1 MGHLSRVRPSTMV
14 ITVSHT
20 VCTRIQ
26 PWRRLRHERSRV
38 MRPAPISA
46 VRARSTACRIVSIS
60 DSVSTSSFFAT
71 RGSASAPMKR
81 NGVQPAKCR
90 NVACTVNAMMNSRRH
105 TIATCSKAAP
115 REPSAFDRN
124 LVRRAADNADP
135 DHHHEQREWQ
145 DDATG
150 PPKRAPHRPSARE
163 REANRCT
170 EDNEKPGEIAR
181 EKRADDDQ
189 EGESNRAVR
198 CHAAEVLAGA
208 SMAMNS
214 RGVAR

>member
-1 MGHLSRVRPSTMV
+1 MSSIGHLSRVRPSTMV

-90 NVACTVNAMMNSRRH
+90 NVACTVNAMMNSRRQ
-105 TIATCSKAAP
+105 TIATCSRAAP
-115 REPSAFDRN
+115 REPSAFAAISCGARPTMPTQTTIMNSASGKTMPVDHPSALHTGRRLAN
-124 LVRRAADNADP
+124 AKQAVAPRMKRSPARSRARSALTMIRRAK
-135 DHHHEQREWQ
+135 
-145 DDATG
+145 ATAPFG
-150 PPKRAPHRPSARE
+150 VMPPRFLPAPAWR
-163 REANRCT
+163 
-170 EDNEKPGEIAR
+170 
-181 EKRADDDQ
+181 
-189 EGESNRAVR
+189 
-198 CHAAEVLAGA
+198 
-208 SMAMNS
+208 
-214 RGVAR
+214 